1 MKLSART
8 SSCNFIEIKVDE
20 IEVTI
25 FNNSTKE
32 IEDLI
37 ENLKEVI
44 EDLEKLKTNK

>member
-1 MKLSART
+1 MKLITRI

-25 FNNSTKE
+25 FNDSSKE
-32 IEDLI
+32 IDDLI

-44 EDLEKLKTNK
+44 EDLEKLKIKN